1 LIRKDD
7 KFSGFGFVTF
17 EKKTDAAKAIE
28 ILNNKEFKLLGT
40 NVIADWCL
48 PKDLY
53 LKNQRDMPEEKS
65 KNDKEDK
72 SVKEESNSEHNSDE
86 GEAEEDLDNNES
98 DGEKDEEDEKEEEE
112 EDKKEKKIVSEK
124 HKIKQKAGTK
134 DVLEKRTVFL
144 RNLSFDATED
154 QLREV
159 FSKYGQVKYCKL
171 CMDRDLERPRGTGFI
186 QFEEAQ
192 SALDACAESN
202 ILEIDSRRIQIDLAM
217 SRTNVDELVKEKK
230 TKEPRDNRNLA
241 LAKEGVIYPNS
252 YEAKELSKSDLDKR
266 AKIEAA
272 NTAKLKILHYFVSPT
287 RLSVHNIPVKT
298 TDEELRKIFSNALGD
313 MKGKKILECRIMRD
327 LTRLNADGVAKSRGY
342 GFVEFA
348 NYEQAHKALH
358 ATNNNPDI
366 FEDKKTRLIVQ
377 FSIED
382 IRKLKIKERRLEK
395 QKAKKGLPITK
406 KQSKLRNRKLHKNV
420 NDHDYD
426 PSIDDVNKIKEKNL
440 MRVHN
445 IEKKLSKRKM
455 EEEKK
460 KNAKKVRTESTKKQI
475 PTTTANPDKKKRKKQ
490 VRKQRPKKVIKDDTD
505 DLIDKYMQNKSTKKR
520 KWFE

>member
-1 LIRKDD
+1 MVQKDG
-7 KFSGFGFVTF
+7 KFAGFGFVTF

-28 ILNNKEFKLLGT
+28 TLNNQEYKLLGT
-40 NVIADWCL
+40 KVIADWCL

-53 LKNQRDMPEEKS
+53 LRNQKEQIENEKTQKVDKDEDMKDESEK
-65 KNDKEDK
+65 D
-72 SVKEESNSEHNSDE
+72 
-86 GEAEEDLDNNES
+86 
-98 DGEKDEEDEKEEEE
+98 DEEDKGNEDDNESNEDQEEEE
-112 EDKKEKKIVSEK
+112 EAKKIVPK
-124 HKIKQKAGTK
+124 QMKIKQKTGTQ

-171 CMDRDLERPRGTGFI
+171 CMDRDLERPKGTGFV
-186 QFEEAQ
+186 QFEEAK

-202 ILEIDSRRIQIDLAM
+202 ILEIDSRRIQIDLAL
-217 SRTNVDELVKEKK
+217 SRTNVDDLVKEKK
-230 TKEPRDNRNLA
+230 TKEPKDNRNLA

-252 YEAKELSKSDLDKR
+252 YEAKELSKSDLEKR

-272 NTAKLKILHYFVSPT
+272 NAAKLKLLHYFVSPT

-313 MKGKKILECRIMRD
+313 MKRKKILECRIMRD
-327 LTRLNADGVAKSRGY
+327 LTRVNADGVAKSRGY
-342 GFVEFA
+342 GFVEFS

-358 ATNNNPDI
+358 ATNNNPNI
-366 FEDKKTRLIVQ
+366 FDDKKTRLIVQ

-395 QKAKKGLPITK
+395 QKAKKGIAINK
-406 KQSKLRNRKLHKNV
+406 KPSKSKNKKS
-420 NDHDYD
+420 NKTENGQEYD
-426 PSIDDVNKIKEKNL
+426 PDVDDVDKIKEKNL

-460 KNAKKVRTESTKKQI
+460 KNAKKARTEPTKKQTI
-475 PTTTANPDKKKRKKQ
+475 APTTRIEKKKRKRQVKQ
-490 VRKQRPKKVIKDDTD
+490 QRPKKVIKDKTD
-505 DLIDKYMQNKSTKKR
+505 DLIDKYMQKKSTKKR